1 MFFPWRHAKITIKS
15 KEDRYIMEK
24 MYKAAVWLPR
34 KFMKRKRKEKFQ
46 KKNNVY
52 EKNLLFRKKNNK
64 KC

>member
-1 MFFPWRHAKITIKS
+1 
-15 KEDRYIMEK
+15 MEK